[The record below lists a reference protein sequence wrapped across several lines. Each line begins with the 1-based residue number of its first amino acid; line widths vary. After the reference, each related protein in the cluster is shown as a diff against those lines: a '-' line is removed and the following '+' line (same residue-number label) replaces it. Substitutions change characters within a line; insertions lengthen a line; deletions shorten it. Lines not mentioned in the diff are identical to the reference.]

1 MRAFFKSF
9 LYAFAG
15 IYDFFRNHRNG
26 QFHLVA
32 SIVATGMGMYFHL
45 KPYEWVVVL
54 LCIMVVTALEAM
66 NSAVEYL
73 TDLVSPDY
81 HPLAG
86 KVKDMAAGAVLMAAV
101 GAAVVGVIIFGPYLT
116 NLF

>member
-26 QFHLVA
+26 QFHLA
-32 SIVATGMGMYFHL
+32 AAIVVTAMGIFFHIT
-45 KPYEWVVVL
+45 PYEWVAVL

-116 NLF
+116 NYF

>member
-1 MRAFFKSF
+1 MKAFLKSF
-9 LYAFAG
+9 LFAFAG
-15 IYDFFRNHRNG
+15 ISDFFRHHRNG

-32 SIVATGMGMYFHL
+32 AVIATALGFYFNISAQDWVA
-45 KPYEWVVVL
+45 VVL
-54 LCIMVVTALEAM
+54 CISVVTALEAM

-101 GAAVVGVIIFGPYLT
+101 GAAVVGLMVFGPHFK
-116 NLF
+116 NFF